1 MRRSLLALSLLVVQG
16 GCAED
21 PISFDFGVEWT
32 QVPWSGGTLNV
43 ALVPP
48 RNPGS
53 GPHPVILALPWGSG
67 SAELVDGFLRAYWLG
82 EAAARGYYVVSPEI
96 RGSDLADTAGEVIP
110 ALFAWMEEE
119 LDFDPDR
126 VALAGASNGGR
137 GIFFAA
143 RAAPERFRALIGL
156 PGSYAGPAGDL
167 AGLVGKPVWLMVGE
181 EDTSWVAAA
190 EETAAKLEEVGASV
204 RLDIL
209 PAQGHVLILE
219 IGPLFNGIDERVGR

>member
-1 MRRSLLALSLLVVQG
+1 
-16 GCAED
+16 
-21 PISFDFGVEWT
+21 
-32 QVPWSGGTLNV
+32 
-43 ALVPP
+43 
-48 RNPGS
+48 
-53 GPHPVILALPWGSG
+53 
-67 SAELVDGFLRAYWLG
+67 VDGFLRAYWLG

-190 EETAAKLEEVGASV
+190 EETAAKLEEVG
-204 RLDIL
+204 
-209 PAQGHVLILE
+209 
-219 IGPLFNGIDERVGR
+219 RVGR